1 MTRGE
6 SSVKADSLLPLLHQV
21 QNGDHDAFATLYD
34 RTSPRLFGVA
44 MGIVGSSA
52 DAEDVL
58 SEAYQQVW
66 RTASGYEPRRG
77 SVLTWMIVICRSR
90 ALDAIRRRRGGEQ
103 PLMPDIAVTDSAIDE
118 LEQSEIG
125 STALAQALRGLSEEQ
140 RHLLAMAFF
149 RGMTHQE
156 IADATQTPL
165 GTVKSH
171 IRRGLLALRAE
182 LSGA

>member
-6 SSVKADSLLPLLHQV
+6 SSVNTDPLLPLLRDV
-21 QNGDHDAFATLYD
+21 QEGDADAFATLYD
-34 RTSPRLFGVA
+34 RTSPRLFGIA
-44 MGIVGSSA
+44 MGVVGNPA

-58 SEAYQQVW
+58 SEVYQQIW
-66 RTASGYEPRRG
+66 RTARGYEPGRG

-103 PLMPDIAVTDSAIDE
+103 APLPEIAVDDSALDE
-118 LEQSEIG
+118 LERAEIG
-125 STALAQALRGLSEEQ
+125 STALARALHLLSEEQ

-156 IADATQTPL
+156 IADATRMPL

-171 IRRGLLALRAE
+171 IRRGLLALKTQLAQV
-182 LSGA
+182 